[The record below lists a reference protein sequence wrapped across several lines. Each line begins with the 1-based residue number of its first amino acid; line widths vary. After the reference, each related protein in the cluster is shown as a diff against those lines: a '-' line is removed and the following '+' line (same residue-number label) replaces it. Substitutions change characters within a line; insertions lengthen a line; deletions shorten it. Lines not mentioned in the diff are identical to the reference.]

1 MMILHGPVTPK
12 RATPKGQGRANQPNG
27 FQIAGKG
34 TTDPV
39 MPDVRTPTR
48 SVLSV
53 RAIVSVA
60 QSLAIISSVL
70 AEN

>member
-1 MMILHGPVTPK
+1 LLDAVVTDQLAGAPL
-12 RATPKGQGRANQPNG
+12 GRL
-27 FQIAGKG
+27 IEAG
-34 TTDPV
+34 DPFV
-39 MPDVRTPTR
+39 WRTR